1 MMTRRFGEQPDL
13 SRCTT
18 GAREHVKT
26 LAGRAFAILLAF
38 GLATSVSGQSVIT
51 TVAGAPMVFSTGT
64 PVDALTTSVAPSRI
78 VTGPNDEVY
87 FGDREKNVFYA

>member
-1 MMTRRFGEQPDL
+1 
-13 SRCTT
+13 
-18 GAREHVKT
+18 

-87 FGDREKNVFYA
+87 FGDREKNIVLRLNPDGTLALVAGNGVAGFW